1 MSKGIKCSLIFILAI
16 ALLISGCS
24 GNTQQVMDSKANQGA
39 APAAALKEL
48 PQPYGIQLKDMDGGG
63 TLKGQYKGKKITL
76 AVSSGSFENAIKAV
90 APYFEQVSG
99 AKVEVQS
106 IPGDNLMDKVQLD
119 LNSSHIY
126 DVVITPIA
134 FIHGFAE
141 GNQLKNL
148 QPFVDNHS
156 IASPNLDMADFIPS
170 LLDIYGKYK
179 GKLVAFPYKPD
190 VQLFFYRKDLF
201 EDPKIKA
208 AYKEKNGNELK
219 VPETP
224 EEFVQTAKFFTKS
237 LNPDSPVTYGYST
250 MASKG
255 RSRWMWVNRLAYY
268 GGNNVD
274 GNFKPAFN
282 NKAGLEAMNIML
294 ELQKTAP
301 KELLQF
307 GWDEANN
314 FFATGEVAMME
325 QWPGLFS
332 VIQGDKS
339 KVKDKVG
346 FAVTPGQAPTLGGWA
361 ISMAETS
368 KEAELAYKF
377 IEYVTSKDAELLK
390 MKDTMDP
397 TRKSN
402 YERQEV
408 RDSQPFYPA
417 LLNSLKAAKIL
428 ADTDVPFI
436 SAKLNDIQEVATQ
449 SVLNGQTT
457 REEALQSMAKSF
469 ETEIGKLKLAK

>member
-1 MSKGIKCSLIFILAI
+1 MSKVMKSGFIFILAVVM
-16 ALLISGCS
+16 LITGCS
-24 GNTQQVMDSKANQGA
+24 GNNEQAVDNKGNEEAE
-39 APAAALKEL
+39 PAATLKDL
-48 PQPYGIQLKDMDGGG
+48 PEPFGIKLQDMDGGG
-63 TLKGQYKGKKITL
+63 TLKGQYKGKKITV

-106 IPGDNLMDKVQLD
+106 IPSENLTDKVQLD

-126 DVVITPIA
+126 DIIITPIA
-134 FIHGFAE
+134 FMHGFAE
-141 GNQLKNL
+141 GDQLKDL
-148 QPFVDNHS
+148 QPFVDNPG
-156 IASPNLDMADFIPS
+156 IASPNLDIDDFIPS
-170 LLDIYGKYK
+170 LLDIYGRYK

-201 EDPKIKA
+201 EDSNVKA
-208 AYKEKNGNELK
+208 AFKEKNGNELK

-224 EEFVQTAKFFTKS
+224 EEFVETAKFFTKS

-255 RSRWMWVNRLAYY
+255 RSRWLWINRLAYY
-268 GGNNVD
+268 GGTNVD
-274 GNFKPAFN
+274 ENFKPAFN
-282 NKAGLEAMNIML
+282 NKAGLDAMNTML
-294 ELQKTAP
+294 EIQKTTP
-301 KELLQF
+301 KDLLQF
-307 GWDEANN
+307 GWDDANN

-325 QWPGLFS
+325 QWPGLYS

-361 ISMAETS
+361 IAMAKTS
-368 KEAELAYKF
+368 KQEELAYKF

-390 MKDTMDP
+390 VEHTMDP

-402 YERQEV
+402 YDRPEV
-408 RDSQPFYPA
+408 RDSQSFYPA
-417 LLNSLKAAKIL
+417 LLESLKAAKIL

-436 SAKLNDIQEVATQ
+436 SAKLNDIQEVSTH

-457 REEALQSMAKSF
+457 PEEALKSMADSF
-469 ETEIGKLKLAK
+469 ETEIGKLNLSK